1 MECTICYNKIE
12 EGAGYN
18 KWRCAHIFH
27 KKCIIDWN
35 TSCPVCRCDDRNYE
49 NIENKEYIETYGE
62 ISDFRGHTDGVN
74 CLCAQAHNNKLFSG
88 SDDKTIRV
96 WNTETYEEIATLR
109 GHTSYVM
116 CLCAQA
122 HKNKLFSGSCDIR
135 VWNTET
141 YEEITTLR
149 GHTSP
154 IICFALHNNKLFSG
168 SYDQTIHV
176 WNTETYEQIATLEGH
191 TGPVLCFALH
201 DNKLFSG
208 SMYETN
214 IRIWNTETYEQIATL
229 KSHTI
234 SEGALREHDSNVVVR
249 CLTHHGNKLY
259 SGGGGGNFRIW
270 NTETYEQISN
280 TYPHKD
286 RLGFGCSVH
295 CLTHFENILVSA
307 DMDRIIRIWN
317 IEIGEQ
323 IEVLRGHP
331 GNIKCLIV
339 HENKLYSGLGNGTG
353 SENNTIRVWKI

>member
-141 YEEITTLR
+141 YEEI
-149 GHTSP
+149 
-154 IICFALHNNKLFSG
+154 
-168 SYDQTIHV
+168 
-176 WNTETYEQIATLEGH
+176 ATLEGH
-191 TGPVLCFALH
+191 SSSV
-201 DNKLFSG
+201 S
-208 SMYETN
+208 
-214 IRIWNTETYEQIATL
+214 
-229 KSHTI
+229 
-234 SEGALREHDSNVVVR
+234 
-249 CLTHHGNKLY
+249 CLTL
-259 SGGGGGNFRIW
+259 
-270 NTETYEQISN
+270 
-280 TYPHKD
+280 
-286 RLGFGCSVH
+286 
-295 CLTHFENILVSA
+295 
-307 DMDRIIRIWN
+307 
-317 IEIGEQ
+317 
-323 IEVLRGHP
+323 
-331 GNIKCLIV
+331 
-339 HENKLYSGLGNGTG
+339 HENKLYSG
-353 SENNTIRVWKI
+353 SDDKTIRVWKI